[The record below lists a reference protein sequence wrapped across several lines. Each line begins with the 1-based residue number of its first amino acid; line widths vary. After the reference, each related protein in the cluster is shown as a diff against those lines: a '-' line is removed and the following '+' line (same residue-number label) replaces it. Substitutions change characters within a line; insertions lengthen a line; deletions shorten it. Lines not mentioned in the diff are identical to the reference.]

1 MRHMQIRNRSDLA
14 GGNYL
19 VVIDRYGGSGCR
31 DRVQIPVFR
40 LVVSYQR
47 DIGCPS
53 IGKGP
58 RTGIAFEIP
67 AIDSAGITAGCYIYL
82 PVQGGIAYRK
92 SEQRGAQAPDIS

>member
-1 MRHMQIRNRSDLA
+1 MRHLQICSGADLA

-19 VVIDRYGGSGCR
+19 IIIDRYKSRGGGN
-31 DRVQIPVFR
+31 RVQIPVFR

-47 DIGCPS
+47 DKGCPS
-53 IGKGP
+53 AGKGP
-58 RTGIAFEIP
+58 RAGIAFEIP
-67 AIDSAGITAGCYIYL
+67 AIDSAGIRAGCYIYL